1 MKRLLF
7 TLFTV
12 VFAST
17 LLVHAESIRLQKDE
31 APRERRSIVIAP
43 TAALDGST
51 ISIYSVMTIQN
62 VQVSVKDMMG
72 NVIYTSTI
80 TIAADQHYSF
90 TLDGAENGD
99 YILEVTYDDKR
110 FYGYFTL

>member
-1 MKRLLF
+1 MKHLLF

-12 VFAST
+12 IFAST
-17 LLVHAESIRLQKDE
+17 SLVHAESIKLLKDE
-31 APRERRSIVIAP
+31 APRDLRSIVIEP
-43 TAALDGST
+43 TAAIDGSN
-51 ISIYSVMTIQN
+51 ISIYSVITIQN

-72 NVIYTSTI
+72 SVIYSTTI
-80 TIAADQHYSF
+80 TIPADQHYSF

-99 YILEVTYDDKR
+99 YMLEVTYEDKH

>member
-31 APRERRSIVIAP
+31 APRDLRSIVIAP

-80 TIAADQHYSF
+80 TIPADQHYSF
-90 TLDGAENGD
+90 TLDAAENGD
-99 YILEVTYDDKR
+99 YILEVTYDGKR